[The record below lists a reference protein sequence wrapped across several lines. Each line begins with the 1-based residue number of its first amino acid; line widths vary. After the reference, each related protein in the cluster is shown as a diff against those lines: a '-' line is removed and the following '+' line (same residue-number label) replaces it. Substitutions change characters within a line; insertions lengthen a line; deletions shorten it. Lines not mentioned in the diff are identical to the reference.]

1 MREDEKAM
9 DQFLKQL
16 ALHTS
21 IQLSIDSSS
30 HPGNSWSRWL
40 CFKPLTHGFSLLAWG
55 SGAPS
60 KRSMRIARRYVP
72 LTWRS
77 ACQTLLN
84 LAEIYLL
91 DGDYRGEV
99 QVEGVEGWKADLLSM
114 CWFGDSFYRYREALG
129 YVVNLPDEELRQL
142 IKSLPDGVDSN
153 STLNLIADLVDT
165 FGNQESLSSICGG
178 RELISV
184 DCLRSKI
191 QNGDLRYG
199 EECAARERKKTQG
212 LSPFKTSMDNVIA
225 LEIAKWGPARSYG
238 SSHAVLGRK
247 AKLSRSL
254 EGFVLEHER
263 LPTDGE
269 WAIICANARNY

>member
-1 MREDEKAM
+1 MFS
-9 DQFLKQL
+9 Q
-16 ALHTS
+16 HST

-40 CFKPLTHGFSLLAWG
+40 CFQPLTHGFSLLVWG
-55 SGAPS
+55 SDAPS
-60 KRSMRIARRYVP
+60 KRSMRIARRHVP

-84 LAEIYLL
+84 LDEIYLL

-142 IKSLPDGVDSN
+142 INSLPDGVHSN
-153 STLNLIADLVDT
+153 STLQLIESLVDT
-165 FGNQESLSSICGG
+165 FGNEESLSSICGG

-184 DCLRSKI
+184 DRLRLKI
-191 QNGDLRYG
+191 QNEDFMYR
-199 EECAARERKKTQG
+199 EECAARERKKTQK
-212 LSPFKTSMDNVIA
+212 LSPFNTSMDNLIA
-225 LEIAKWGPARSYG
+225 LEITKWGPARSYG
-238 SSHAVLGRK
+238 SSHGVLGRK

-254 EGFVLEHER
+254 EDFVLEHER

-269 WAIICANARNY
+269 WAIICANARY